1 MINIKSLIPHREP
14 FLFVDSILSIDE
26 KKITA
31 HKMFSKEEHFYEG
44 HYPNNPI
51 TPGVILCET
60 IFQTAAA
67 LILKNFPLEKGTPVL
82 AKIEEARFKSIVKS
96 EELLK
101 ITAELEEKYNKFF
114 LMNGTIQKVD
124 GTTVLKIKFSLA
136 ISESELPQEGLP
148 RGSAP

>member
-1 MINIKSLIPHREP
+1 MIDIESLIPHRKP

-31 HKMFSKEEHFYEG
+31 HKIFSRGEYFYTG

-60 IFQTAAA
+60 VFQTAAA
-67 LILKNFPLEKGTPVL
+67 LVLKNFPLEKGTPVL
-82 AKIEEARFKSIVKS
+82 AKIEEARFKSIVKP
-96 EELLK
+96 EEPLV

-114 LMNGTIQKVD
+114 LMNGAIHKSD
-124 GTTVLKIKFSLA
+124 GTIVLKIKFSLA
-136 ISESELPQEGLP
+136 IG
-148 RGSAP
+148 